1 MTEVSRI
8 LASINSNERQATS
21 ELLPLVY
28 EELRKL
34 AAAQLAYEK
43 PGQSLNA
50 TALVHEAYLRLVQG
64 EDATKWDNRRHFFA
78 AAATSIRRIL
88 VERARHRARLKHG
101 GDLARRS
108 IDLDVVPDAVPD
120 VDILQLHDALE
131 ALAMHDAV
139 KARLV
144 ELRFF
149 GGMTLAEAAATLE
162 ISPSTADRA
171 WKYARAWLYAE
182 MEKT

>member
-1 MTEVSRI
+1 M
-8 LASINSNERQATS
+8 
-21 ELLPLVY
+21 
-28 EELRKL
+28 
-34 AAAQLAYEK
+34 
-43 PGQSLNA
+43 
-50 TALVHEAYLRLVQG
+50 
-64 EDATKWDNRRHFFA
+64 
-78 AAATSIRRIL
+78 
-88 VERARHRARLKHG
+88 
-101 GDLARRS
+101 RRS